1 MSNTVRDRLEKANTL
16 NKGRDYSAAIA
27 LYEEI
32 LQEDET
38 LLSGWDARSYTNSLR
53 KSGKPAAAIAFA
65 RSCLERYPSY
75 QPLLNELA
83 WALFVQDLKEPFENE
98 PKVLAAAQEILDI
111 CKPDDQFAPTKLT
124 IFKIMKYYAK
134 LTTPRYDKVL
144 EWLER
149 LDEKQLSDAEN
160 QIPAP
165 DGSITTVASEV
176 EKYFAAKTESLLQ
189 LGRYPECLQYIELA
203 MQRISKFHNNQDVWM
218 ERRKAKCLF
227 KTGRCQEAE
236 TILTKI
242 LVRKKDWFIYKEL
255 ADIFV
260 EKGDYDAAL
269 KYAIEGALA
278 FGDQDMKI
286 HLYELLAELLRKR
299 GDEAGAKKHL
309 EMVAS
314 IRIDKGWPI
323 SAALQQTLESYE
335 INMHELAPKNALRKA
350 LEPRWE
356 ELKFVGLPLSYGRI
370 KTILPN
376 GKNGFITADSGKDY
390 FFRLASFGGPSRLA
404 RPNAQVSFYLEE
416 GFDAKKG
423 CAANNAVN
431 VKLWQVTK

>member
-1 MSNTVRDRLEKANTL
+1 MSNAVRDRLEKANTL
-16 NKGRDYSAAIA
+16 NKGRDYSGAIA
-27 LYEEI
+27 IYEEI

-38 LLSGWDARSYTNSLR
+38 LLSGWDVRSYTNALR
-53 KSGKPAAAIAFA
+53 KSGKPALAIAFA
-65 RSCLERYPSY
+65 RSQLERYPSY

-98 PKVLAAAQEILDI
+98 HKVLATAQEILDI

-149 LDEKQLSDAEN
+149 LDEKQLSEAEN

-165 DGSITTVASEV
+165 DGTTKAGASEL
-176 EKYFAAKTESLLQ
+176 EKYYAAKTESLLQ
-189 LGRYPECLQYIELA
+189 LGRYPECRQYIDLA
-203 MQRISKFHNNQDVWM
+203 IQRIPKFHNNQDVWM
-218 ERRKAKCLF
+218 ERRKAKCLL
-227 KTGRCQEAE
+227 KTGRCQDAE
-236 TILTKI
+236 KILTDI

-260 EKGDYDAAL
+260 EKGDNDAAL
-269 KYAIEGALA
+269 KYAIDGALA

-286 HLYELLAELLRKR
+286 HLYELLAELLRMR
-299 GDEAGAKKHL
+299 GNEAGAKKHL

-323 SAALQQTLESYE
+323 SAAFQQVLESYG
-335 INMHELAPKNALRKA
+335 ISMHELAPKNALRRA
-350 LEPRWE
+350 LEALWE
-356 ELKFVGLPLSYGRI
+356 ELKFVGKPLSYGRI

-376 GKNGFITADSGKDY
+376 GKNGFITADDGKDY
-390 FFRLASFGGPSRLA
+390 FFRMASFGGPFRLA
-404 RPNAQVSFYLEE
+404 QPTAQVSFYLEE

-423 CAANNAVN
+423 CAAINAVN
-431 VKLWQVTK
+431 VKLYKAAN